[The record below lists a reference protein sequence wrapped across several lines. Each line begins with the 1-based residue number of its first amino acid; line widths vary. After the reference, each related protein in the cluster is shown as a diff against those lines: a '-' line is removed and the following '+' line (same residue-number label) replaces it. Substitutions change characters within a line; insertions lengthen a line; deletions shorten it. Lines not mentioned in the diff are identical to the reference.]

1 MSRAWLLILIFT
13 VAGGQTLPDVVMTNS
28 TVNTVY
34 EKASQ
39 TSEIVGQLAPR
50 TSSSVQNIAKVGD
63 EVWIK
68 LGTAT
73 VSGWLLVA
81 NLDRNSRVAIRDY
94 HNAVIQIK
102 NPGAAVRELDG
113 AVNGTAGKSLI
124 VRSTGSAIP
133 QWLDPLTAIAVMALT
148 GIVLVL
154 GILVIIR
161 RRNA

>member
-1 MSRAWLLILIFT
+1 M
-13 VAGGQTLPDVVMTNS
+13 
-28 TVNTVY
+28 
-34 EKASQ
+34 
-39 TSEIVGQLAPR
+39 
-50 TSSSVQNIAKVGD
+50 GD

-81 NLDRNSRVAIRDY
+81 NLDRNSRVTIRDY